1 MVWYFVHVLGT
12 LVWDAFRLSRLSP
25 DDKILELLVLR
36 QQLLI
41 LHRHQK
47 REPSISSS
55 EKLIPLSLLGQICNM
70 GKTGKAQLK
79 QLILIFKP
87 ETLMRWHQALEKK
100 KRTIAYT
107 PKTPERPTIEPNIV
121 QLILRMAEEN
131 RWGHRKIE
139 GDLQKLSYSISD
151 EAVRK
156 LHRLHHI
163 LTISE
168 RKGTNSC
175 QAFLN
180 YYRKTFLPCD
190 FFTVGTIRLQTLYGF
205 FFIEIATR
213 RGHIMG
219 TTSYQTHQWVA
230 LVVRHL
236 IWKTETTTFT
246 HLV

>member
-1 MVWYFVHVLGT
+1 
-12 LVWDAFRLSRLSP
+12 
-25 DDKILELLVLR
+25 
-36 QQLLI
+36 
-41 LHRHQK
+41 
-47 REPSISSS
+47 
-55 EKLIPLSLLGQICNM
+55 
-70 GKTGKAQLK
+70 
-79 QLILIFKP
+79 
-87 ETLMRWHQALEKK
+87 MRWHQALAKK

-139 GDLQKLSYSISD
+139 GELQKLSYSISD

-175 QAFLN
+175 QTFLN

-246 HLV
+246 HLVWDNVGKYGTNFDAVFRSEGIEIIRLRFEHHTNAYAYAERWVRSGRENGSIRSSY